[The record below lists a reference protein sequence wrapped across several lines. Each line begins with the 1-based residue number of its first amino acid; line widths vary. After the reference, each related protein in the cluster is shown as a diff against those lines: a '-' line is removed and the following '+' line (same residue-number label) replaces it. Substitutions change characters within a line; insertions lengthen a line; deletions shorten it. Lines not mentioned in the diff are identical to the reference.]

1 MNEPIKILI
10 ADDNHKICDT
20 LEDLLLVELT
30 KFDIDLKTDVTISK
44 VFTEHAF
51 EHGSGVI
58 KQGFKPNICIFDL
71 VFNGYSGIDL
81 YNFLSSYIGKNVDL
95 CIYMGVEKRIEKRKE
110 AESMASMTNGYI
122 KIVSK
127 PNVSEIVEWFDDL
140 LVNKFNL
147 TKLVDEKDPF
157 DLL

>member
-1 MNEPIKILI
+1 MIEPIRILI

-20 LEDLLLVELT
+20 LEEILLIELT
-30 KFDIDLKTDVTISK
+30 KFDIDVKNDVVISK

-71 VFNGYSGIDL
+71 IFNGYSGIDL
-81 YNFLSSYIGKNVDL
+81 YNFLSSYLGKNVDL
-95 CIYMGVEKRIEKRKE
+95 CIYMGVEKRLEKRKE

-127 PNVSEIVEWFDDL
+127 PNVSEIVEWFNEL
-140 LVNKFNL
+140 LINKFNL
-147 TKLVDEKDPF
+147 IKLVDEKDPF